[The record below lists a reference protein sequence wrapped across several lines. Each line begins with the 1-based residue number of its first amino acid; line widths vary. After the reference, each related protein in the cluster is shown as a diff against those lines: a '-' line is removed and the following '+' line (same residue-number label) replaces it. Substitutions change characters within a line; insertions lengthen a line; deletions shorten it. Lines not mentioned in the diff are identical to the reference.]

1 MVIRR
6 WTRRRALGVGGA
18 IAGTAWL
25 AACGSDDDSPSAS
38 SESGTTAPADG
49 GSGAASATQAAL
61 QRSGGTLI
69 VQEGDLQ
76 TADFHRHTGTMPFPS
91 AICDCPTAIAADGS
105 VKPMLA
111 ESWESPDAISYT
123 FTFRPGV
130 RFHNGREM
138 TAEDVKLNIER
149 IAATQGAWLK
159 GTLSSVTEQQV
170 VDPRTL
176 KLTLKEP
183 YAPLLALMSE
193 LWMMAPE
200 TQSWDGQITNPI
212 GTGPF
217 TFKQWVPKETVTTT
231 RHEGYWRTPQ
241 PLVDALTVKFI
252 EGDATIALRAGD
264 VHIAGVGRDQIDPL
278 SKQDEIDVQFQKA
291 TSWNFLSFNNR
302 RPRPPYDDIRVRRA
316 IGYALD
322 KEKITAVQAGPS
334 GKVANQMAPEG
345 SLWYDANL
353 ADPFAKRDLE
363 QSRRLLQEAGIS
375 PGSLKP
381 VMPVNTNPAIPQ
393 VVAQQLAEAGIQPD
407 LQVADDV
414 ATETRLQKYD
424 WDIYYAGSGPRSD
437 IALRFVRMMS
447 DGANPGLWGGVQDPA
462 YDRAVQRAFAT
473 IDEQQ
478 RKAAY
483 LEAWKIV
490 MDKLYTIVVNH
501 TAGAVGIR
509 EQAQGFETGAVA
521 NLNRIDGGVAFVRL
535 QR

>member
-1 MVIRR
+1 MAQRR
-6 WTRRRALGVGGA
+6 WTRRRALSVGGA

-25 AACGSDDDSPSAS
+25 AACGGGDDSPATSA
-38 SESGTTAPADG
+38 G
-49 GSGAASATQAAL
+49 GAAPSPARSDAQTGSSPQPVL

-69 VQEGDLQ
+69 VQQGDLQ
-76 TADFHRHTGTMPFPS
+76 TVDFHRHTGTMPFPS

-105 VKPMLA
+105 VRPMLA
-111 ESWESPDAISYT
+111 ESWESPDAITYT
-123 FTFRPGV
+123 FKLRPGV

-138 TAEDVKLNIER
+138 TATDVKANIER
-149 IAATQGAWLK
+149 IANTQGAWLK
-159 GTLSSVTEQQV
+159 GTLSSVVEQQAP
-170 VDPRTL
+170 DPRTL
-176 KLTLKEP
+176 RLTLKEP
-183 YAPLLALMSE
+183 YAPLLALISE
-193 LWMMAPE
+193 LWVMAPE
-200 TQSWDGQITNPI
+200 TQSWEGQITSPI

-217 TFKQWVPKETVTTT
+217 VFKQWVPKDSVTTT
-231 RHEGYWRTPQ
+231 RHEGYWQAPR
-241 PLVDALTVKFI
+241 PLVDAMTVKFI
-252 EGDATIALRAGD
+252 EGDASIPLRAGD
-264 VHIAGVGRDQIDPL
+264 VHIASIGRDQIEPL
-278 SKQDEIDVQFQKA
+278 SKQSDIDVQYQKA

-322 KEKITAVQAGPS
+322 KEKITLVQAGPT

-345 SLWYDANL
+345 SLWHDPSL
-353 ADPFAKRDLE
+353 PDPFARRDLE
-363 QSRRLLQEAGIS
+363 QSRRLLQEAGIA
-375 PGSLKP
+375 PGTLKP

-393 VVAQQLAEAGIQPD
+393 VVAQQLAEVGIQPD

-447 DGANPGLWGGVQDPA
+447 DGPNPGLWGGVQDPA
-462 YDRAVQRAFAT
+462 YDRAVRRAFAT

-490 MDKLYTIVVNH
+490 MEKLYTIVVNH

-509 EQAQGFETGAVA
+509 KQAQGFETGAVA
-521 NLNRIDGGVAFVRL
+521 NLHRIDGGVAFVRL